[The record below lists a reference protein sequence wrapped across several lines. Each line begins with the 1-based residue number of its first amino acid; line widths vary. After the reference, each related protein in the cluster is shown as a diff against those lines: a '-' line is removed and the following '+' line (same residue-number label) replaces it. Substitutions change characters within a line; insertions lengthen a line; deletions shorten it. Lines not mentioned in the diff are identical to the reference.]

1 MLKRVL
7 VLDNDPRILD
17 VMQEAL
23 SYEGFAV
30 DVYEGTE
37 DILSLVDVCRPD
49 LIILDYILNGINGG
63 EHCKRLKNTFTTS
76 HLPVIIFSAYP
87 RVLQS
92 LGYYGCNAFIAK
104 PFDLNVL
111 VDKVTE
117 LTADIYKTRISTQ
130 LNGY

>member
-7 VLDNDPRILD
+7 VMDNDPRILD

-30 DVYEGTE
+30 DAYEGTE
-37 DILSLVDVCRPD
+37 DILGLVEQCQPD

-63 EHCKRLKNTFTTS
+63 EHCRKLKNFFKTS

-104 PFDLNVL
+104 PFDLNFL
-111 VDKVTE
+111 IDKVTE
-117 LTADIYKTRISTQ
+117 LTANIPKTRISTEV
-130 LNGY
+130 NGY